1 MLRFICVDME
11 DSTSETRRPKSE
23 CSDFKPLE
31 QQTRDIRSKDDF
43 AIDRELKNFTFRVRR
58 DAEEFYAAYARDRG
72 FDIRMYVY
80 LRKRCCVWVCNCHG
94 FTKVIGS
101 RVRQNRSKNRTGC
114 MARLKQVR
122 VKGTKP
128 HNSFNI
134 TIIHDQCIG
143 EDSKF

>member
-23 CSDFKPLE
+23 CRDFKPLE
-31 QQTRDIRSKDDF
+31 QWTRDIRSKDDF
-43 AIDRELKNFTFRVRR
+43 AIETELKNFTFRVRR

-72 FDIRMYVY
+72 FDIRMHVY
-80 LRKRCCVWVCNCHG
+80 LRKRCCVWVCNCQG

-114 MARLKQVR
+114 MARLKVVR
-122 VKGTKP
+122 VKGTKGWKATQFIP
-128 HNSFNI
+128 HHNHS
-134 TIIHDQCIG
+134 
-143 EDSKF
+143 